1 MRAFGFALAALL
13 AWPSQLT
20 RAFDDQ
26 PAKTERTEPEYSEE
40 DRSHWSFLPIQRAPI
55 STFVSA
61 ADRDWIATPVDAFIL
76 AELKNAALTP
86 APKADRRTLIRRLY
100 YDLTG
105 LPPTPEQI
113 AAFVEDDSPDAWTR
127 LVDRALAS
135 PHYGEKWGQHW
146 LDVIRFAE
154 SEGFEYDRHHAA
166 AWRFRDFVVRS
177 LNADKPFDQFA
188 TEQLAGDELA
198 RQRSHLDPRS
208 DETLR
213 DQIVAAGF
221 HRLGPVRRN
230 AGNPEIAFSR
240 NAVLTEMTTAVGPV
254 FLGLT
259 VGCARCHDHF
269 FDPFKQKDYYRL
281 QAFLAATNEF
291 DAPFV
296 DSADWTVWKSKTDAI
311 NQQIYKLKK
320 EVANSSKERTEEI
333 RAELEDL
340 KNQLPPPVPTLFSV
354 QNNSEKRAPIH
365 LLKRGVDTLRTGDPL
380 GMRVPGVLIEEGATA
395 LPPDSANPKTTL
407 AKWVTATD
415 NPLAARVIV
424 NRVWQYHFGEA
435 LVSTPNDF
443 GLNGATPTHPELLD
457 WLSAELIDSGWSLKS
472 LHRLILNS
480 STWQQSSR
488 VDAEV
493 LAKAREV
500 DANNRL
506 LWRFTRRR
514 LTAEE
519 IRDSMLQIS
528 GELNA
533 KLTGESVITPVDPE
547 MVKLLYKPDQWAVTE
562 DSSEHN
568 RRSVYLIAKRNL
580 KLPFM
585 EVFDQ
590 PDLQTS
596 CECREVSTHAP
607 QALELLN
614 GKFSNRM
621 ADHLATRLEELGS
634 RSEPMIVDAA
644 FELATGRAP
653 TTRQRAAA
661 IAFLESGAPVRE
673 LALAVF
679 NLNGFLYVE

>member
-1 MRAFGFALAALL
+1 M
-13 AWPSQLT
+13 
-20 RAFDDQ
+20 
-26 PAKTERTEPEYSEE
+26 PEYSED
-40 DRSHWSFLPIQRAPI
+40 DRSHWSFLPIERSPI
-55 STFVSA
+55 PTFETD
-61 ADRDWIATPVDAFIL
+61 ADRDWVVTPIDAIIL
-76 AELKNAALTP
+76 AGLKDADLSP
-86 APKADRRTLIRRLY
+86 ASAADRRTLIRRLY
-100 YDLTG
+100 FDLTG
-105 LPPTPEQI
+105 LPPTRRQI
-113 AAFVEDDSPDAWTR
+113 AEFVEDDSLDAWSR
-127 LVDRALAS
+127 LVDGVLAS

-166 AWRFRDFVVRS
+166 AWRFRDYVVRS

-188 TEQLAGDELA
+188 IEQLAGDELA
-198 RQRSHLDPRS
+198 RWRSDDPRTN
-208 DETLR
+208 ETLR

-240 NAVLTEMTTAVGPV
+240 NEVLTEMTNAVGTV

-269 FDPFKQKDYYRL
+269 FDPFKQKDYYQL
-281 QAFLAATNEF
+281 QAFLAATNEY

-296 DSADWTVWKSKTDAI
+296 DAAEWAEWKSKTDAI

-320 EVANSSKERTEEI
+320 EVANSSKKRTEEI
-333 RAELEDL
+333 RAELAEL
-340 KNQLPPPVPTLFSV
+340 QKQLPPPVPMLFSV
-354 QNNSEKRAPIH
+354 QNDGEKRSPIH
-365 LLKRGVDTLRTGDPL
+365 LLNRGVETLRLGEPL
-380 GMRVPGVLIEEGATA
+380 GMRVPGVLIKEGETA
-395 LPPDSANPKTTL
+395 LPPDAADPKLKL
-407 AKWVTATD
+407 ASWVTARD
-415 NPLAARVIV
+415 NPLTARVIA

-435 LVSTPNDF
+435 IVSTPNDF
-443 GLNGATPTHPELLD
+443 GLNGATPSHPELLD
-457 WLSAELIDSGWSLKS
+457 WLAAELIDSGWSLKS
-472 LHRLILNS
+472 LHRVILNS

-488 VDAEV
+488 VARKT
-493 LAKAREV
+493 LGRAREV

-506 LWRFTRRR
+506 LWRYSRRR

-528 GELNA
+528 GEMNA
-533 KLTGESVITPVDPE
+533 KLTGESVMTPVDLE
-547 MVKLLYKPDQWAVTE
+547 MVKLLYKPDQWAVTK
-562 DSSEHN
+562 DRSEHN
-568 RRSVYLIAKRNL
+568 RRSIYLLAKRNL

-614 GKFSNRM
+614 GDFSNRM
-621 ADHLATRLEELGS
+621 ADQLARRLEDLAGN
-634 RSEPMIVDAA
+634 SEPMIVDTA

-653 TTRQRAAA
+653 TARQRAAA
-661 IAFLESGAPVRE
+661 VAFLESGAPVRE

-679 NLNGFLYVE
+679 NLNGFLYLE

>member
-1 MRAFGFALAALL
+1 MAGFSLLSVAAAEDEAQGKL
-13 AWPSQLT
+13 
-20 RAFDDQ
+20 
-26 PAKTERTEPEYSEE
+26 EYSED
-40 DRSHWSFLPIQRAPI
+40 DRSHWSFLPIERPSI
-55 STFVSA
+55 PTIETD
-61 ADRDWIATPVDAFIL
+61 ADRDWVTTPIDAFIL
-76 AELKNAALTP
+76 AGLKDTDLSRAP
-86 APKADRRTLIRRLY
+86 AADRRTLIRRLY

-105 LPPTPEQI
+105 LPPTRQQI
-113 AAFVEDDSPDAWTR
+113 AEFIEDDSSDAWSR
-127 LVDRALAS
+127 LVDRVLAS

-154 SEGFEYDRHHAA
+154 SEGFEYDRHHGA
-166 AWRFRDFVVRS
+166 AWRFRDYVVRS

-198 RQRSHLDPRS
+198 RWRSDDPRTN
-208 DETLR
+208 ETLR

-240 NAVLTEMTTAVGPV
+240 NEVLTEMTNAVGTV

-269 FDPFKQKDYYRL
+269 FDPFKQKDYYQL
-281 QAFLAATNEF
+281 QAFLASTNEY

-296 DSADWTVWKSKTDAI
+296 DAVEWSEWKSKTDAI

-320 EVANSSKERTEEI
+320 EVANSSKKRTEEI
-333 RAELEDL
+333 RAELAEL
-340 KNQLPPPVPTLFSV
+340 QKQLPPPVPMLFSV
-354 QNNSEKRAPIH
+354 QNDGEKRSPIH
-365 LLKRGVDTLRTGDPL
+365 LLNRGVETLRLGEPL
-380 GMRVPGVLIEEGATA
+380 GMRVPGVLIKEGETA
-395 LPPDSANPKTTL
+395 LPPDAADPKLKL
-407 AKWVTATD
+407 ASWVTASD
-415 NPLAARVIV
+415 NPLTARVIA

-435 LVSTPNDF
+435 IVSTPNDF
-443 GLNGATPTHPELLD
+443 GLNGATPSHSELLD
-457 WLSAELIDSGWSLKS
+457 WLAAELIDSGWSLKS
-472 LHRLILNS
+472 LHRVILNS

-488 VDAEV
+488 VDRQT
-493 LAKAREV
+493 LAQAREV

-506 LWRFTRRR
+506 LWRYSRRR

-528 GELNA
+528 GGMNA

-547 MVKLLYKPDQWAVTE
+547 MVKLLYKPDQWAVTK
-562 DSSEHN
+562 DRSEHN
-568 RRSVYLIAKRNL
+568 RRSIYLIAKRNL

-614 GKFSNRM
+614 GEFSNRM
-621 ADHLATRLEELGS
+621 ADQLARRLEKLAG
-634 RSEPMIVDAA
+634 RSEPMIVDTA

-653 TTRQRAAA
+653 TARQRAAA
-661 IAFLESGAPVRE
+661 VAFLESGAPVRE